1 MRRRKDRGGEVRVP
15 RFEVGVTPTDLKHGG
30 FVSLAPSS
38 SSCSEGVAE
47 ENFLFEIVFESE

>member
-1 MRRRKDRGGEVRVP
+1 M
-15 RFEVGVTPTDLKHGG
+15 GVTPTDLKHGG

-47 ENFLFEIVFESE
+47 ENFLFEVLFESE